1 MDGVKSDLTE
11 GFDMIGR
18 IRPRPG
24 WPARQDG
31 RYQTP
36 TSWTCCG
43 RTTGRTCAKSSPTLC
58 WPSLL
63 RKLAWAE
70 CVGRARHRRDGCGD
84 VSLLPTSRLDRL
96 VDPPPGDTFVAAS
109 FAIIQEDEAGKVKLR
124 RGCAGPITTPQ
135 YRPPTSP
142 LTTWWATMWICQT
155 VRLWGYDLLNAYHQ
169 WPVKVPSHSGTI
181 LRTVSGP
188 TLSFHH
194 AMCFGAAASVWNFNG
209 AGDALQF
216 LTPTLL
222 FLVGGHYVDDFN
234 GVDATD
240 LADSAFHGFAS
251 KSPGEGSSSAW
262 DATAAIQENRLTPET
277 AHRLAGKL
285 NFVNQTVFGKVGGV
299 GGAHLRQQQI
309 RAHSWAPGRTP
320 GHCGTAAT
328 GPTPPG
334 AIHRPTGGQ
343 LRGVSLDTKQDGCQ
357 PMLRWHI
364 TTEVPTAGATSSG
377 WATPRGMTPA
387 QCQPGSCGNSTPGE
401 PNIYMLEVLA
411 QILAV
416 VTLADA
422 LGEDWVAF
430 IDNAAGQWAL
440 NKGYGRDPSVNGL
453 LSAFWSLA
461 AMHSWR
467 PTFHRVTSEA
477 NIADPISR
485 ADCVIA

>member
-1 MDGVKSDLTE
+1 
-11 GFDMIGR
+11 MIGR

-240 LADSAFHGFAS
+240 LADSAFHGFADFFLLMGLNTKAS

-262 DATAAIQENRLTPET
+262 DATAPPWRRPKNASASLRRPFRRTASPRRRPTAWRASSILSTRQCLVRWGASVAPIYASNKSELTPGLQAALLAIAALLQQVPPRLVPFT
-277 AHRLAGKL
+277 APRA
-285 NFVNQTVFGKVGGV
+285 VN
-299 GGAHLRQQQI
+299 
-309 RAHSWAPGRTP
+309 
-320 GHCGTAAT
+320 C
-328 GPTPPG
+328 
-334 AIHRPTGGQ
+334 
-343 LRGVSLDTKQDGCQ
+343 
-357 PMLRWHI
+357 
-364 TTEVPTAGATSSG
+364 
-377 WATPRGMTPA
+377 
-387 QCQPGSCGNSTPGE
+387 
-401 PNIYMLEVLA
+401 
-411 QILAV
+411 V
-416 VTLADA
+416 V
-422 LGEDWVAF
+422 
-430 IDNAAGQWAL
+430 
-440 NKGYGRDPSVNGL
+440 
-453 LSAFWSLA
+453 
-461 AMHSWR
+461 
-467 PTFHRVTSEA
+467 
-477 NIADPISR
+477 
-485 ADCVIA
+485 